1 MWKTSLFLTIDRCT
15 MPLGAE
21 DGRLVPGSFSASSYY
36 NHHLAPW
43 HGRLNHRW
51 SWSVRHRRHGEWL
64 QVSFG
69 SSSTCKGVAT
79 QGRQD
84 ANQWVTRYTLSYSK
98 DGMRFYPYNEGR
110 GTVVMKKS
118 LHILMGYCPS
128 LFWQDILLDAL
139 ACSIA
144 VYVYQV
150 YRILM
155 TPEGESKHKQRVKIY
170 GDTTY
175 QKV

>member
-1 MWKTSLFLTIDRCT
+1 MDKKLKTLRFFSIDRCT

-36 NHHLAPW
+36 NHYLAPW

-51 SWSVRHRRHGEWL
+51 SWSVRHRRHGQWL

-98 DGMRFYPYNEGR
+98 DGMRFSPYNEGR

-118 LHILMGYCPS
+118 LYILMGYSPS
-128 LFWQDILLDAL
+128 LFQLRA
-139 ACSIA
+139 
-144 VYVYQV
+144 
-150 YRILM
+150 
-155 TPEGESKHKQRVKIY
+155 IY
-170 GDTTY
+170 AICQFRYIEIPKAWET
-175 QKV
+175 